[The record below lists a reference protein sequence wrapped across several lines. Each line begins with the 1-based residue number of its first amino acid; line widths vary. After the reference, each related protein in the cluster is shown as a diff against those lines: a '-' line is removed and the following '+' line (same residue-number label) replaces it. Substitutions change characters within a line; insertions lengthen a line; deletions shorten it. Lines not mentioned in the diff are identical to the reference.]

1 MLEISTTVNRQ
12 GYLIIIGGL
21 NCSVTFYPNDKDKT
35 FNTLINKLKEL
46 GSDVSDHER
55 MNIDVQLTNIYK
67 EYYQQRAENKISDAQ
82 HLVNLAAA
90 EIKDQFTD
98 ETGAFYVIIDRDGH
112 KELLNMDYQ
121 KFDLFMSSIFYNSG
135 NKILSKDTLNNAKR
149 LLKSFS
155 KQKRF
160 LFNRVAR
167 IDDTL
172 YYDLNDDQWQCV
184 KITKEGWEVTEN
196 PGIFRRI
203 SADRSQVI
211 PFGTTD
217 NTSRSVKKEIFDKST
232 IKNDYQKLIAEVY
245 VISLFI
251 SDIAHPM
258 IIPIGPKGSGK
269 SLLLRLIALIVD
281 PRDKDEALVQ
291 RLPRDQKDRRVNIF
305 NNYISYFDN
314 ETTLNTDEMDELCT
328 WVTGYSGTVR
338 VLHTTDESRTYSG
351 KRPIGINGINIPV
364 VNSDIL
370 SRSFVLEMQKVDDGS
385 DGLTESQLIPE
396 NEIIHRIRNIM
407 PETLGHIFD
416 TLVKALRKYDEV
428 RKEIKPNH
436 RLADFVIWGE
446 TISRVLGN
454 KNNEFLEAWKSN
466 VKNQN
471 LILINNNTLAQLV
484 IGYVFNHRVE
494 IDFEIEPQEL
504 LRDLRIYAVNHQID
518 YDKYLPQNPSWL
530 SRNIN
535 SICNDL
541 VEAGLIIDPDIRR
554 EHKRFIGFKKIN
566 KNLPTERTQ
575 NSGLKAYYN

>member
-12 GYLIIIGGL
+12 GNLIIIGGL

-55 MNIDVQLTNIYK
+55 LNIDVQLTNIYK
-67 EYYQQRAENKISDAQ
+67 EYYQERAENKISDAQ
-82 HLVNLAAA
+82 HLVNLGAA

-98 ETGAFYVIIDRDGH
+98 ETGAFYVIIERDGH

-155 KQKRF
+155 KRKRF

-167 IDDTL
+167 IDDTF
-172 YYDLNDDQWQCV
+172 YYDLSDEQWQCV
-184 KITKEGWEVTEN
+184 KIMKEGWEVTEN

-203 SADRSQVI
+203 SADRKQVV

-217 NTSRSVKKEIFDKST
+217 NASRYLKQHIFDTST

-281 PRDKDEALVQ
+281 PRDKVEALVQ

-305 NNYISYFDN
+305 NNHVSYFDN
-314 ETTLNTDEMDELCT
+314 ETTLNSDEMDELCT

-370 SRSFVLEMQKVDDGS
+370 SRSFVVEMQKVNDGS

-396 NEIIHRIRNIM
+396 NEIIDHIRRIM
-407 PETLGHIFD
+407 PEMLGHIFD
-416 TLVKALRKYDEV
+416 TLVKALRKYDDV

-436 RLADFVIWGE
+436 RLADFVVWGE
-446 TISRVLGN
+446 TISRALGN
-454 KNNEFLEAWKSN
+454 ENNEFLEAWELN

-471 LILINNNTLAQLV
+471 RMVINNNTLATLL
-484 IGYVFNHRVE
+484 IGYAFNDRPE
-494 IDFEIEPQEL
+494 IAFEIEPQEL
-504 LRDLRIYAVNHQID
+504 LRDLRFYAVNHQID

-530 SRNIN
+530 SRHIN

-541 VEAGLIIDPDIRR
+541 IEAGLAIEPDIRK
-554 EHKRFIGFKKIN
+554 EHKRCIGFKKIN
-566 KNLPTERTQ
+566 IAPLPKTQ
-575 NSGLKAYYN
+575 NSGPKTYFN

>member
-12 GYLIIIGGL
+12 GNLIIIGGL

-46 GSDVSDHER
+46 GSDLSDHER
-55 MNIDVQLTNIYK
+55 LNIDVQLTNIYK
-67 EYYQQRAENKISDAQ
+67 EYYQERAENKISDAQ
-82 HLVNLAAA
+82 HLVNLGAA

-98 ETGAFYVIIDRDGH
+98 ETGAFYVIIERDGH

-167 IDDTL
+167 IDDTF
-172 YYDLNDDQWQCV
+172 YYDLSDEQWQCV

-203 SADRSQVI
+203 SADRKQVV

-217 NTSRSVKKEIFDKST
+217 NASRYLKQHIFDTST

-281 PRDKDEALVQ
+281 PRDKVEALVQ

-305 NNYISYFDN
+305 NNHVSYFDN
-314 ETTLNTDEMDELCT
+314 ETTLNSDEMDELCT

-370 SRSFVLEMQKVDDGS
+370 SRSFVVEMQKVNDGS

-396 NEIIHRIRNIM
+396 NEIIA
-407 PETLGHIFD
+407 IFG
-416 TLVKALRKYDEV
+416 KIERA
-428 RKEIKPNH
+428 P
-436 RLADFVIWGE
+436 
-446 TISRVLGN
+446 
-454 KNNEFLEAWKSN
+454 
-466 VKNQN
+466 
-471 LILINNNTLAQLV
+471 LV
-484 IGYVFNHRVE
+484 IV
-494 IDFEIEPQEL
+494 
-504 LRDLRIYAVNHQID
+504 
-518 YDKYLPQNPSWL
+518 
-530 SRNIN
+530 
-535 SICNDL
+535 
-541 VEAGLIIDPDIRR
+541 
-554 EHKRFIGFKKIN
+554 
-566 KNLPTERTQ
+566 
-575 NSGLKAYYN
+575 